1 MDASVDPHRVVVEG
15 PYRDLGAGFARL
27 TGVEGARRGP
37 SRITHV
43 EDALLELLRNARDAG
58 AANIYVA
65 STLRDRR
72 YRTLTVIDDGNGIPE
87 SHRDLILEPGVTT
100 RHLNP
105 VTEPG
110 DHSLPTH
117 GAGLSLYQIKSL
129 SLETSVLSTS
139 SPTSIRAVFDTNT
152 IPERTLQSTTR
163 PSNSNLRATL
173 EHFTETTNIHSPRLH
188 TYYGTP
194 ARILATLLH
203 YRIIQNQRESAGLR
217 EEAFALGL
225 GVSMRSVQRILRGE
239 VVPVEGISA
248 GERSGGAGRRRVG
261 GRVDG
266 APVLE
271 LGVEES
277 ERIADIL
284 RRAAR
289 SGYMEVADLRIES
302 RPGEISLR
310 ARVYEPEEEYE

>member
-1 MDASVDPHRVVVEG
+1 MDG

-27 TGVEGARRGP
+27 TGVEGVRRGP

-58 AANIYVA
+58 AAHIYVA

-72 YRTLTVIDDGNGIPE
+72 YRTLTVIDDGHGIPE
-87 SHRDLILEPGVTT
+87 SHRYLILEPGVTT

-110 DHSLPTH
+110 DPSLPTH
-117 GAGLSLYQIKSL
+117 GAGLSLYQIKNL
-129 SLETSVLSTS
+129 SLETRVFSTS
-139 SPTSIRAVFDTNT
+139 SPTSIRAIFDTNT

-173 EHFTETTNIHSPRLH
+173 EHFTERTNIYSPRLSS
-188 TYYGTP
+188 YYGSP

-203 YRIIQNQRESAGLR
+203 QRIIQGQRDSLSLCGAALR
-217 EEAFALGL
+217 LGL
-225 GVSMRSVQRILRGE
+225 GVSARSVQRILRGE
-239 VVPVEGISA
+239 VLPVEGVSA
-248 GERSGGAGRRRVG
+248 GESSGGAGRRRIG
-261 GRVDG
+261 GGVDG
-266 APVLE
+266 GPVLE
-271 LGVEES
+271 LGEEES
-277 ERIADIL
+277 ARITDIL

-289 SGYMEVADLRIES
+289 AGYMEVEDVRLES

>member
-1 MDASVDPHRVVVEG
+1 VDG

-43 EDALLELLRNARDAG
+43 EDALLELVRNARDAG
-58 AANIYVA
+58 AAHIYVA

-72 YRTLTVIDDGNGIPE
+72 YRTLTVIDDGHGIPE

-105 VTEPG
+105 VTQPG
-110 DHSLPTH
+110 DPSEPTH

-139 SPTSIRAVFDTNT
+139 SPTSIRAIFDTNT

-173 EHFTETTNIHSPRLH
+173 EHFTERTNVYSPRLSS
-188 TYYGTP
+188 YYGSP
-194 ARILATLLH
+194 ASILATLLDH
-203 YRIIQNQRESAGLR
+203 RIIQRQRDSLR
-217 EEAFALGL
+217 LRGAALRLGL
-225 GVSMRSVQRILRGE
+225 GVSVRSVQRILRGE
-239 VVPVEGISA
+239 VLPVEGISA
-248 GERSGGAGRRRVG
+248 GESTGGAGRRRVG
-261 GRVDG
+261 GGVDG
-266 APVLE
+266 GPVLE
-271 LGVEES
+271 LGEEES
-277 ERIADIL
+277 ARITDIL

-289 SGYMEVADLRIES
+289 AGYMEVEDVRLES

>member
-1 MDASVDPHRVVVEG
+1 VEG
-15 PYRDLGAGFARL
+15 PYRDLGAGFARI

-43 EDALLELLRNARDAG
+43 EEALLELLRNARDAG

-72 YRTLTVIDDGNGIPE
+72 YRTLTVIDDGHGIPE

-110 DHSLPTH
+110 DPSLPTH

-129 SLETSVLSTS
+129 SLETNVLSTS
-139 SPTSIRAVFDTNT
+139 SPTSIRAIFDTNA

-163 PSNSNLRATL
+163 PSNTNLRATL
-173 EHFTETTNIHSPRLH
+173 ERFTETTNIHSPRLH
-188 TYYGTP
+188 TYYGSP

-203 YRIIQNQRESAGLR
+203 HRIIHRQKESAGLR
-217 EEAFALGL
+217 EAAFALGL
-225 GVSMRSVQRILRGE
+225 GISVRSVQRILRGE

-248 GERSGGAGRRRVG
+248 GERSGGAERRRVG

-266 APVLE
+266 GPVLE
-271 LGVEES
+271 LGEEES
-277 ERIADIL
+277 GRITDIL
-284 RRAAR
+284 RRVAR
-289 SGYMEVADLRIES
+289 SGYMEVADVRIES